1 MLSKNRGFL
10 DALVGDGRPL
20 IALTGLSLALAGLF
34 AVFQAA
40 TGQFLPQD
48 VSFLGMAASD
58 LCGIDECRIVH
69 FMIHDRISFGGGLIG
84 IGVLYLWL
92 SEFPLRDGQAW
103 AWWTL
108 AASGVTGFG
117 SFLTYLAYG
126 YLDTWHAAATIAL
139 LPCFVGGLWRSRR
152 LAFAQREAERA
163 DARRWA
169 WWPSQILA
177 SARALGPGRVC
188 LLAMASGMIG
198 AGITIQ
204 CIAMTSVFV
213 DTDLTFIGM
222 SRSELKAVNPRLIPL
237 IAHDRAGFGGAT
249 ATAGLLAF
257 ACVWWGTPSRSLWQA
272 LLVAGAIGWTTAIGV
287 HPAVGYTDFLH
298 LAPAVTGATLFAAGL
313 VLTRK
318 SMFASRLDQ
327 TSWLPESGS
336 QTVPSGNGGVPIC
349 ARCR

>member
-1 MLSKNRGFL
+1 MIAKNRGFL

-20 IALTGLSLALAGLF
+20 IVLSGLSLALAGLF

-48 VSFLGMAASD
+48 VNFLGMSAPD
-58 LCGIDECRIVH
+58 LCGINQCRIVH
-69 FMIHDRISFGGGLIG
+69 FMIHDRISFGGGIIG

-92 SEFPLRDGQAW
+92 SEFPLRDGQPW
-103 AWWTL
+103 AWWAL
-108 AASGVTGFG
+108 AGSGVTGFG
-117 SFLTYLAYG
+117 SFLTYLGFG
-126 YLDTWHAAATIAL
+126 YLDTWHAAATIVL

-152 LAFAQREAERA
+152 LASLRLDRRA
-163 DARRWA
+163 
-169 WWPSQILA
+169 L
-177 SARALGPGRVC
+177 SARIPARMLATAKSLGLGRVS
-188 LLAMASGMIG
+188 LLAMAIGMIG

-204 CIAMTSVFV
+204 FLAMTSVFV
-213 DTDLTFIGM
+213 DTDLTFIGLT
-222 SRSELKAVNPRLIPL
+222 RGELAAINPRLIPL

-272 LLVAGAIGWTTAIGV
+272 LLLAGAVGWTTAIGV

-298 LAPAVTGATLFAAGL
+298 LAPAVTGATLFAVGL
-313 VLTRK
+313 AASRK
-318 SMFASRLDQ
+318 SMFADGCEATVL
-327 TSWLPESGS
+327 ESGLP
-336 QTVPSGNGGVPIC
+336 TVPIGGVPAC